1 MKALYDL
8 SKQERNNNKQRRRLS
23 SSTQMILDKSSSSS
37 SSSSRRKK
45 RKAAVEQQQ
54 QAATTAAR
62 EEEDETQTHDDAN
75 LCSFCKR
82 VPPAVN
88 IQVPATQRQSQS
100 ETRTIKPYC
109 LTCYYTTSAIRL
121 DKDKYVSVV
130 RMNQDDDKDG
140 SSMSLSQTPE
150 LDKQLPAIQ
159 KLFSEAFLELQQ
171 ELSEESV
178 RAFRQQKSD
187 PLASLLSSGGSGAR
201 KKKKN
206 RSSLEKPPPPSKN
219 PKGDNTD
226 ESAGGFL
233 RSVPLPER
241 LLKVQQQQAQV
252 HAQQL
257 ARMNKAAAASE
268 GASSTSDVTSS
279 LYHLSREASSSS
291 SLYKR
296 RKTSKQS
303 IWNLAMDP
311 ATEKALQD
319 AKMSGK
325 AATSTATTLSVPPCT
340 CGSTN
345 VEPFGNITSRN
356 QDLRKGEIWGG
367 KDRSDDVVT
376 RYRCNQCGKTWNEE
390 S

>member
-23 SSTQMILDKSSSSS
+23 STQMILDNNRSSSSN
-37 SSSSRRKK
+37 SRRKK
-45 RKAAVEQQQ
+45 KAAVEQSQ
-54 QAATTAAR
+54 QAPTTTAAAL
-62 EEEDETQTHDDAN
+62 EDDHEIRTHDDDN

-88 IQVPATQRQSQS
+88 IQVPAIQRQSD
-100 ETRTIKPYC
+100 TPVMKPYC
-109 LTCYYTTSAIRL
+109 LTCYYTTGAIRL
-121 DKDKYVSVV
+121 DKDKYVSVCMV
-130 RMNQDDDKDG
+130 KNDEKDG
-140 SSMSLSQTPE
+140 SSTSLSETPE
-150 LDKQLPAIQ
+150 LDKQLPGIQ
-159 KLFSEAFLELQQ
+159 QLFSEAFLELQQ
-171 ELSEESV
+171 ELSDESI

-187 PLASLLSSGGSGAR
+187 PLASLLSSGGGVGR
-201 KKKKN
+201 NKKKN
-206 RSSLEKPPPPSKN
+206 KRSSSLEKPPPPAKN
-219 PKGDNTD
+219 PKGDNND

-233 RSVPLPER
+233 RSVPMPER

-257 ARMNKAAAASE
+257 ARMNKAAAGGA
-268 GASSTSDVTSS
+268 GASSTSDATSS
-279 LYHLSREASSSS
+279 LYNHSSEASSSS
-291 SLYKR
+291 VYKR
-296 RKTSKQS
+296 RKASRQS

-325 AATSTATTLSVPPCT
+325 ANSTTTMSVPPCT

-345 VEPFGNITSRN
+345 VIPFGNITSRN